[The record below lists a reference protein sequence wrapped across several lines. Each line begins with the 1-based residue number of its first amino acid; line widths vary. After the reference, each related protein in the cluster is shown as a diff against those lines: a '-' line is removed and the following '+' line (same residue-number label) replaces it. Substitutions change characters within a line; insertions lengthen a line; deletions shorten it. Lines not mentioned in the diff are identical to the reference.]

1 MNGEH
6 DQQGPITN
14 RQIHGTATIADI
26 GVLHSDLGGKS
37 SDLPGVQSTKSEL
50 VIKAETARMLGLRMP
65 AVLAIADEAIEQSYR
80 GISAPATFETFS
92 NVSSKVAVGGKADVP
107 QTSRKRRS

>member
-65 AVLAIADEAIEQSYR
+65 AGLCHRRRSDRTELSGV
-80 GISAPATFETFS
+80 SAP
-92 NVSSKVAVGGKADVP
+92 P
-107 QTSRKRRS
+107 PLRRSAMSAQRSLLEA